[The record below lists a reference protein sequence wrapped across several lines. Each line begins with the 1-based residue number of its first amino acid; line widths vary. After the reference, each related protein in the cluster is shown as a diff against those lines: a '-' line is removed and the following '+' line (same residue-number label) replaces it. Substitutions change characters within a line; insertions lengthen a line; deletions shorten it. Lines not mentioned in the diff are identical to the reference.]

1 MLNTEALKTVSEKVI
16 YKTAEASGDL
26 IGHKIANEIMKVLRT
41 SPQNSS
47 ETVTTETENIRLD
60 IEISRKKTE
69 SYYCSKSNIINIIMA
84 YKKILILSDNIS
96 NQPSKFST
104 KNLVEIQMAP
114 LERIT
119 LKNKLNLRLPHSSL
133 HDYSD
138 EYIHVQRTK
147 TITGAKGVGDAA

>member
-1 MLNTEALKTVSEKVI
+1 MHLKLLQKKVK
-16 YKTAEASGDL
+16 KTAKATAYL
-26 IGHKIANEIMKVLRT
+26 IENTIDDKITKVSRT

-60 IEISRKKTE
+60 IQISRKKTE

-104 KNLVEIQMAP
+104 
-114 LERIT
+114 
-119 LKNKLNLRLPHSSL
+119 
-133 HDYSD
+133 
-138 EYIHVQRTK
+138 
-147 TITGAKGVGDAA
+147 